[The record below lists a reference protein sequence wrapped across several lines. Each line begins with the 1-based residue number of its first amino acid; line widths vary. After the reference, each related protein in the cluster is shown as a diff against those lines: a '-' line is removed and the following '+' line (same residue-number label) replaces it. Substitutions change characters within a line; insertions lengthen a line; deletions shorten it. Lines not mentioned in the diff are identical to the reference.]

1 MFRPRTL
8 LPACALA
15 LALAIPARCE
25 EAPATDNVVVDAP
38 TESIITGA
46 LRHLVSQ
53 QQTNGSWTAQG
64 RKGDHPVAMT
74 GYVLLAFMAAGNLP
88 EEGDYSRQVS
98 AGMQFLLDSLQPDG
112 TYRGVDGSKYM
123 YNHGIATL
131 ALAELYGQT
140 RSPALRPKLERAVK
154 LIVSTQSEKGESRSS

>member
-1 MFRPRTL
+1 MFRPLVL
-8 LPACALA
+8 LLACALA
-15 LALAIPARCE
+15 TASVPAWSE
-25 EAPATDNVVVDAP
+25 EAPVVDSVVVDAP
-38 TESIITGA
+38 TETVINGA
-46 LRHLVSQ
+46 LRYLVSQ

-88 EEGDYSRQVS
+88 EEGDYARQVN

-112 TYRGVDGSKYM
+112 TYRGVSAGQYM
-123 YNHGIATL
+123 YNHGIATI

-140 RSPALRPKLERAVK
+140 KSP
-154 LIVSTQSEKGESRSS
+154 